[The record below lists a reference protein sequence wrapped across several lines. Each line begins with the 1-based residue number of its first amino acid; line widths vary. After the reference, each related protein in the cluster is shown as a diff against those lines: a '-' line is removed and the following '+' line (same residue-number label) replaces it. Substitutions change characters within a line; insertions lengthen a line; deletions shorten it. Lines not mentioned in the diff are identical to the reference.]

1 MSTPL
6 EAVADLDAGT
16 ARGQVV
22 GGNANAADHIHGFVR
37 GLRVERRNGS
47 SDACRSFRGYDMAP
61 APAPELPAG
70 CMLIEREGLPPGC
83 SLLKWA
89 DGEVDIVDAG
99 LRVKASVRFDVDVEA
114 WALFVHDAPRPPSAG
129 KRPRGRRV
137 SASSDPERLL
147 AAFGSDAELDAV
159 A

>member
-1 MSTPL
+1 M
-6 EAVADLDAGT
+6 
-16 ARGQVV
+16 
-22 GGNANAADHIHGFVR
+22 
-37 GLRVERRNGS
+37 
-47 SDACRSFRGYDMAP
+47 

-83 SLLKWA
+83 DLLKWA
-89 DGEVDIVDAG
+89 DGEVDIVDAD

-114 WALFVHDAPRPPSAG
+114 WALFIHDVPRVPSAG
-129 KRPRGRRV
+129 TRPRGRRI

-147 AAFGSDAELDAV
+147 AAFGADAELDAV